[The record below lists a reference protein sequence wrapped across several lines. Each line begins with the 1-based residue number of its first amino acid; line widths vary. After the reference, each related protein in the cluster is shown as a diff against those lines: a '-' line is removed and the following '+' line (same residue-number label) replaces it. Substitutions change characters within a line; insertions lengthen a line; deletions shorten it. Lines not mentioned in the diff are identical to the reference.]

1 MRFPVTPPPAGRN
14 VKVSVSGQEVEPSFN
29 ELGVAKLNVNGK
41 SGDSVPVEIFV
52 DGQQIDSNY
61 RVLGAYIE
69 VEWTR
74 QFRTP

>member
-1 MRFPVTPPPAGRN
+1 MRFSVTPPPAGRN
-14 VKVSVSGQEVEPSFN
+14 VKVSVSGQKVEPSFN

-41 SGDSVPVEIFV
+41 SGDSVFV